1 MLPLT
6 GKPKGDNSHR
16 WDSPGMG
23 RDSVSRC
30 SDDTEAPSLATV
42 FIYLLILSA
51 NVLSAYCMPFAR
63 HRAQW

>member
-16 WDSPGMG
+16 WDSPGVG
-23 RDSVSRC
+23 RDSVSHC

-42 FIYLLILSA
+42 FIYSFFQQTCVKRLLHAL
-51 NVLSAYCMPFAR
+51 C
-63 HRAQW
+63 